1 MEEKNNNIESAG
13 NFKDTAE
20 EKAPEAEEI
29 KKVDKEKA
37 LKSWF
42 KSKPEDEK
50 DKKEQEK
57 LIPAKKAELIKND
70 KKDKTPRN
78 WRRIKLITMHTIAIL
93 ILAISVAT
101 NVCLYKKYKEIK
113 NASAEQESAM
123 CVSQQNIDKEKLDNL
138 TAQVEKLVASMNETK
153 SVPATP
159 EKVAEA
165 IKVAIYNGTATAG
178 LAKEMEK
185 TLKEKISDANVVALD
200 NAKHSNY
207 TKTLVMAL
215 NGKTQEAQKIAQA
228 IGGQLSIVPMD
239 ETKPN
244 ADVLVIVG
252 K

>member
-1 MEEKNNNIESAG
+1 MEEKNNNTESVE
-13 NFKDTAE
+13 NFENKSE
-20 EKAPEAEEI
+20 EKKPEVEEI
-29 KKVDKEKA
+29 KKADRAKA

-42 KSKPEDEK
+42 KSKPEEEK
-50 DKKEQEK
+50 RKEEQEK
-57 LIPAKKAELIKND
+57 PTPAKKTEPIQND
-70 KKDKTPRN
+70 KKDRVPRN
-78 WRRIKLITMHTIAIL
+78 WRRIKLITVHIIAVSIL
-93 ILAISVAT
+93 VASVAV
-101 NVCLYKKYKEIK
+101 NAYLYKKYKEAK
-113 NASAEQESAM
+113 NASIQQETTM
-123 CVSQQNIDKEKLDNL
+123 CVSQQNIDREKLDNL
-138 TAQVEKLVASMNETK
+138 AVQVEKLAVLMNETK

-185 TLKEKISDANVVALD
+185 TLKDKMTDASVVALD

-215 NGKTQEAQKIAQA
+215 NGKTQEAQKVAQA
-228 IGGQLSIVPMD
+228 IGGQLSIIPID
-239 ETKPN
+239 EEKPN